1 MELTLSHAEIEALKA
16 LLRADVSG
24 LLFEIART
32 DNRDMR
38 EGLKAKEE
46 LLVGILDKLEGRIVK
61 AA

>member
-1 MELTLSHAEIEALKA
+1 MEIILSHTEADALKA
-16 LLRADVSG
+16 LLKADISD

-46 LLVGILDKLEGRIVK
+46 LLMGILDKIEGKATK